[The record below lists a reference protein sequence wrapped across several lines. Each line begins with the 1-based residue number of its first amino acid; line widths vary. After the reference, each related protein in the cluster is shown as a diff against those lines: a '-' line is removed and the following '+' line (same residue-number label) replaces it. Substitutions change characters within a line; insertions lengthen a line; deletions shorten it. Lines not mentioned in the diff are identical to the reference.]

1 MVLGT
6 DQGTTIS
13 LDRGQ
18 TWTSWYNQPTAQLYH
33 VITDNQFPYV
43 VYGAQQDSGSAAV
56 PSRTDHGQITPRDWF
71 PAGGSESGY
80 MAPDPKDPNIVYLSG
95 TYGSVDRFNRRTGF
109 SQDITPWPALTF
121 GSDINQRKYRDP
133 WTPVLLFSPADSTTL
148 YFGSQYVMK
157 TVDGG
162 LHWEIISPDLTG
174 ATQDGGTKSA
184 ESGPPTTENAKQH
197 GYGVVFTIAPSAL
210 NRELIWAGS
219 DTGLI
224 HLTRD
229 GGKIWKD
236 VTPPGLSAW
245 SKISFIEASH
255 FDPAVAYAAVDR
267 SRLEDRTPYLYRTRD
282 YGATWQL
289 ITNGIAGDS
298 FLRGIRQ
305 DTESSGLLFAG
316 TELGVYVSFDDG
328 DHWQSLQLNLPVT
341 SVRDLTIH
349 GEDLVV
355 ATHGRSFW
363 ILDNITPLRQAADA
377 EKAKT
382 FWLYHPAP
390 AFRIDN
396 DSFAGTPLPPE
407 EPTAENPPAGAVI
420 DYLLKSP
427 ASSVSLEVFDANQ
440 KLVHKFSSG
449 DKHED
454 KHSEKRPPL
463 PIAERWFPKP
473 EALQTTPGLHRFVWD
488 LTWRSSGGPEVDEES
503 EYRNPSG
510 PRVVPGNYTVKLTV
524 DGKPQTQPLTVVMDP
539 RSSATAETLQQQ
551 LQIGQQ
557 IFAETLEA
565 RRALA
570 EIASLQKQFTDL
582 EPKLGE
588 NSAIKPALADAQA
601 ELSKIVTGKGT
612 VPGQTVGLQGAFTE
626 LTSALRTVKSGDRAV
641 PAQAI
646 AVYDEADQRIKAAI
660 AEWKEFK
667 TTKLPQLNQKLQ
679 EGKLPPIVISEIEQ
693 EVEFLMSR

>member
-1 MVLGT
+1 
-6 DQGTTIS
+6 
-13 LDRGQ
+13 
-18 TWTSWYNQPTAQLYH
+18 
-33 VITDNQFPYV
+33 
-43 VYGAQQDSGSAAV
+43 
-56 PSRTDHGQITPRDWF
+56 
-71 PAGGSESGY
+71 
-80 MAPDPKDPNIVYLSG
+80 
-95 TYGSVDRFNRRTGF
+95 
-109 SQDITPWPALTF
+109 
-121 GSDINQRKYRDP
+121 
-133 WTPVLLFSPADSTTL
+133 
-148 YFGSQYVMK
+148 
-157 TVDGG
+157 
-162 LHWEIISPDLTG
+162 
-174 ATQDGGTKSA
+174 
-184 ESGPPTTENAKQH
+184 
-197 GYGVVFTIAPSAL
+197 
-210 NRELIWAGS
+210 
-219 DTGLI
+219 
-224 HLTRD
+224 
-229 GGKIWKD
+229 
-236 VTPPGLSAW
+236 
-245 SKISFIEASH
+245 
-255 FDPAVAYAAVDR
+255 
-267 SRLEDRTPYLYRTRD
+267 
-282 YGATWQL
+282 
-289 ITNGIAGDS
+289 
-298 FLRGIRQ
+298 
-305 DTESSGLLFAG
+305 
-316 TELGVYVSFDDG
+316 
-328 DHWQSLQLNLPVT
+328 
-341 SVRDLTIH
+341 
-349 GEDLVV
+349 
-355 ATHGRSFW
+355 
-363 ILDNITPLRQAADA
+363 
-377 EKAKT
+377 
-382 FWLYHPAP
+382 
-390 AFRIDN
+390 
-396 DSFAGTPLPPE
+396 
-407 EPTAENPPAGAVI
+407 VI

-440 KLVHKFSSG
+440 KLVHKFSSES
-449 DKHED
+449 KHPE
-454 KHSEKRPPL
+454 KHPPL

-570 EIASLQKQFTDL
+570 EIASLQKQLTDL

-588 NSAIKPALADAQA
+588 NSAIKTALADAQA